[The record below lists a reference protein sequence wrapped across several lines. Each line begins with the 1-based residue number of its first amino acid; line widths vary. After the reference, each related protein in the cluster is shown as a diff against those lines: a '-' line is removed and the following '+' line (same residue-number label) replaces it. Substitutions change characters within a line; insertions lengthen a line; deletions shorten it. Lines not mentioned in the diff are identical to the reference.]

1 MILAD
6 IEQGHGVVVLDP
18 HGDLVSKLL
27 DRISRQHA
35 DRVIYLDPGDPD
47 HVPMW
52 NPLTPP
58 PTKVMDRGRAA
69 DDIVSGFKKFIE
81 GWGDR
86 LEHLLRHAVDGVMCL
101 PGGSLLDV
109 SNVLRQYSPE
119 GKALRDR
126 IKETTDSEISRRFW
140 SEDFPRYTKVD
151 LVPPQ
156 HKLSKLLGSGP
167 VSLMLSQPDSAF
179 QFRDIMDEGRILL
192 VNLANLG
199 SETRNVLG
207 CFMLSSLYH
216 AALSRSS
223 LPEEQRRPFHAYC
236 DEFHRFATDALGD
249 VIAECRKFCVSMTL
263 AHQHLN
269 QLTARTTGALS
280 GVGSM
285 IMLNPTG
292 DDARNL
298 QNDLRGMATDED
310 LKSLKDFEAIARIG
324 AEVVRIKTLPDPS
337 VSSDNCRE
345 QIIAASR
352 KRYYRPTS
360 EVREMLA
367 RRSSPRTERSSR
379 RIVGPVAKSEE
390 VKYEE
395 F

>member
-1 MILAD
+1 MLLFPSCPQISPAVRLRNSGGRIENRRFCGAFRVRTIADYATGGSTLLLRMILAD

-119 GKALRDR
+119 RQSPARPDQ
-126 IKETTDSEISRRFW
+126 ETTDSEISRRFW

-236 DEFHRFATDALGD
+236 DESHRFATNALGD
-249 VIAECRKFCVSMTL
+249 VIAECRKFCVGMTL

-269 QLTARTTGALS
+269 QLTARDRCTVRRRL
-280 GVGSM
+280 
-285 IMLNPTG
+285 
-292 DDARNL
+292 DDHAQPHWR
-298 QNDLRGMATDED
+298 R
-310 LKSLKDFEAIARIG
+310 
-324 AEVVRIKTLPDPS
+324 
-337 VSSDNCRE
+337 CRE
-345 QIIAASR
+345 TCRTSCAA
-352 KRYYRPTS
+352 RPQTK
-360 EVREMLA
+360 
-367 RRSSPRTERSSR
+367 T
-379 RIVGPVAKSEE
+379 
-390 VKYEE
+390 
-395 F
+395 